1 MNEKPLF
8 IKFKAFFIFA
18 ITAICFLFFAKSI
31 PDDGIVPLQ
40 TMTKIKVLFVQKDSE
55 AYHNGIKPGFT
66 IVGVNH
72 KLIKQID
79 EIENRISYPKTD
91 FLFENNNGELI
102 EITLKESKIR
112 RIIQPEIVF
121 IFISLLLYIL
131 SITLIL
137 NNREIKELY
146 FLHSAIF
153 LTHLASL
160 AFIVNPSYSSFES
173 FIVLAVFFSFPLVPF
188 LIASFIQE
196 REIDSYR
203 KNFKFIAPLIIILA
217 YFLLIKSSITV
228 SIAITTVLLSSGYFY
243 LSYIFRKKK
252 IQMYFPN
259 WFYYLSFYF
268 GIITV
273 LILAILVKG
282 IVIFGLVKLIVAQQI
297 LLNSLILYNILKYGI
312 SNKKL
317 ALKKSFVDAFIFLI
331 LLVLYTFLLYFLNKT
346 LGEDFIAGNL
356 KIYSIMLGILIVF
369 ILNPINEWIKDKLE
383 FLLFKQ
389 ERKLIA
395 KIFEMTDKMIS
406 LTDSAE
412 IENYLND
419 IIGDFLKLDLEI
431 FIQVDKKLFKKLN
444 SHKIIEIEPEDI
456 EENNIEKTPLNTFT
470 KLGFN
475 FSYQFLESENQ
486 KIIVLSKEPLTVQQ
500 KKVLE
505 HIFVQFA
512 LTYQNIK
519 LIEKA
524 QKQIEL
530 ERDMKIAGLI
540 QKSLIPSFHPEG
552 ESFEIFGISES
563 ARTVGGDFFD
573 YLPSDDEKIKAIIG
587 DVAGKS
593 VPAAIMMV
601 SAKET
606 LFARSA
612 NIDSPSKLMSES
624 NRLLYLRSNRNMF
637 VACIYFVF
645 NPKDFTLR
653 YINAGMP
660 SPYLIRGNA
669 ITILKKQKVRFPLG
683 LLPEVNYIE
692 EEIKL
697 TKGDTLIFS
706 TDGVTESLG
715 ENMVN
720 VLEECT
726 TLNSAVEIAKCILN
740 SVKTKT
746 GNILEDDATIVV
758 LKIRE

>member
-8 IKFKAFFIFA
+8 IKFRAFFLFV
-18 ITAICFLFFAKSI
+18 ITAIAFLFYANI
-31 PDDGIVPLQ
+31 VPDDGIVSVQ
-40 TMTKIKVLFVQKDSE
+40 TVRNTKVLFVKKNSD
-55 AYHNGIKPGFT
+55 AYKKGVKPGFT

-72 KLIKQID
+72 KLITGID
-79 EIENRISYPKTD
+79 EISSLITFPKTD
-91 FLFENNNGELI
+91 FLFENNNGELV
-102 EITLKESKIR
+102 EITLKEQKSR

-131 SITLIL
+131 AISLIL

-146 FLHSAIF
+146 FLHTAIF

-160 AFIVNPSYSSFES
+160 VFVIKPSYSSFES
-173 FIVLAVFFSFPLVPF
+173 FLMLMVIFSFPALPYVFCGF
-188 LIASFIQE
+188 LKG
-196 REIDSYR
+196 EIVLHKKGFR
-203 KNFKFIAPLIIILA
+203 IILPLMLIMA
-217 YFLLIKSSITV
+217 YLLLVHNMI
-228 SIAITTVLLSSGYFY
+228 VLPLVIYTLIFSGGYFY
-243 LSYIFRKKK
+243 LAFTFKKHK
-252 IQMYFPN
+252 SSIYFPQ
-259 WFYYLSFYF
+259 WFFYLSLYF
-268 GIITV
+268 GIFSLLIV
-273 LILAILVKG
+273 SLLLKGILIFSLAKFLIL
-282 IVIFGLVKLIVAQQI
+282 QQI
-297 LLNSLILYNILKYGI
+297 LFNALVVYNILKYGI
-312 SNKKL
+312 ANKKL

-331 LLVLYTFLLYFLNKT
+331 LLFLYTFLIYFLNKA
-346 LGEDFIAGNL
+346 LGESFIAGNI

-395 KIFEMTDKMIS
+395 KVFEMTDKMIS
-406 LTDSAE
+406 LTESEE
-412 IENYLND
+412 IERYLKE
-419 IIGDFLKLDLEI
+419 IIDDFLKLDIEVLVQI
-431 FIQVDKKLFKKLN
+431 DKNLFKKLH
-444 SHKIIEIEPEDI
+444 SHKIVEVDLKEIETNKI
-456 EENNIEKTPLNTFT
+456 ENTSLNSFA
-470 KLGFN
+470 KLGFE
-475 FSYQFLESENQ
+475 FLYQFLENENQ
-486 KIIVLSKEPLTVQQ
+486 RIIVLSKEPLTVQQ
-500 KKVLE
+500 KKILE
-505 HIFVQFA
+505 HIFAQFS

-552 ESFEIFGISES
+552 ENFEIYGISES

-573 YLPSDDEKIKAIIG
+573 YLPSDDGKLKAIIG

-612 NIDSPSKLMSES
+612 NIDSPSELMRES

-645 NPKDFTLR
+645 DPKKLTLN

-660 SPYLIRGNA
+660 SPFLIRENS
-669 ITILKKQKVRFPLG
+669 ITILKKQKIRFPLG
-683 LLPEVNYIE
+683 LLANVNYIE
-692 EEIKL
+692 EEIELKN
-697 TKGDTLIFS
+697 GDTLIFL

-715 ENMVN
+715 EDMVN
-720 VLEECT
+720 VLEECSY
-726 TLNSAVEIAKCILN
+726 LDSAIEVSKCILKA
-740 SVKTKT
+740 VKNKT

-758 LKIRE
+758 LKVRE